1 MSARFRLEVFEL
13 PDESGESVTLS
24 QGAIEDTRLA
34 AFEQG
39 YAAGWEDAVAAQDQS
54 TARLR
59 ADFARNLEDLSFT
72 YAEAHRH
79 VLRALEPLLRD
90 MVGKVLPAMARD
102 TLGSIVIEQLLPI
115 ARDLAGVPI
124 EVVVCPASRPLVE
137 SLIAASVIVP
147 LTVSEEPTL
156 SEGQVYLR
164 FADRERCID
173 LDGVIAAI
181 GDAVA
186 DFFQIEQEKVRRHG

>member
-39 YAAGWEDAVAAQDQS
+39 YAAGWDDAVAAQDQG

-59 ADFARNLEDLSFT
+59 ADLARNLEDLSFT

-79 VLRALEPLLRD
+79 VLGALEPLLRD

-102 TLGSIVIEQLLPI
+102 TLGLIVIEQLLPV
-115 ARDLAGVPI
+115 ARDLAGAPI
-124 EVVVCPASRPLVE
+124 EVVVCPASRLLVE
-137 SLIAASVIVP
+137 PLIAATGIVP
-147 LTVSEEPTL
+147 LIVCDEPTL
-156 SEGQVYLR
+156 GEGQVHLR
-164 FADRERCID
+164 FADRERRID

-181 GDAVA
+181 GAAVA
-186 DFFQIEQEKVRRHG
+186 DFFQLEQEKVRSHG

>member
-1 MSARFRLEVFEL
+1 MTARFRLEVFEL

-54 TARLR
+54 ASRLR
-59 ADFARNLEDLSFT
+59 ADLARNLEDLSFT
-72 YAEAHRH
+72 YAEAHSH
-79 VLRALEPLLRD
+79 VLGALEPLLRD

-115 ARDLAGVPI
+115 ARELAGVPI
-124 EVVVCPASRPLVE
+124 EVVVCRASRALVE
-137 SLIAASVIVP
+137 PLIAAGAIVP

-156 SEGQVYLR
+156 GEGQVYLR
-164 FADRERCID
+164 FADRERRID

-181 GDAVA
+181 GAAVA